1 MLTFLIVRSPSIP
14 AGAGIHVTPV
24 GTYPELCLPV
34 CIFRCCLSAL
44 TIQYP
49 APHMFCMDNTAAA
62 LAALR
67 GTTIQEKMV
76 SIGVDKGRMID
87 IRHLDE
93 ISRDYG
99 IMIYLFFEKDLATT
113 QESLQRYRKSSA
125 VFPSTSG
132 PTYGSTGSLPSRKR
146 TIRPLRRPSRSSR

>member
-1 MLTFLIVRSPSIP
+1 
-14 AGAGIHVTPV
+14 
-24 GTYPELCLPV
+24 
-34 CIFRCCLSAL
+34 
-44 TIQYP
+44 
-49 APHMFCMDNTAAA
+49 MFCMDNTAAA

-99 IMIYLFFEKDLATT
+99 IRIYLFFEKDLATT
-113 QESLQRYRKSSA
+113 RSLAEIQEEFRGVPEYERPYVRVDRFLAFTKENDPSFAQTIEEFPLMVEIVAVGEAVNPETGKSEPFA
-125 VFPSTSG
+125 
-132 PTYGSTGSLPSRKR
+132 TGLMPFLDEFDVDTDPVAANHGK
-146 TIRPLRRPSRSSR
+146 PL